1 MTVARILL
9 LVLSLTITATA
20 EAQICRWKDASGKV
34 HYADSPPPGVQ
45 CEGTV
50 KAPRPAAGA
59 PAAAAPGPGAAAGG
73 PKSYQ
78 EKEMEFRKR
87 RQEKQEAEQKAQQEK
102 ENAQQAK
109 ANCENARNR
118 VAGLQRGG
126 RVARYDAS
134 GQINYLGDEDIAR
147 ELADA
152 QRAVKDACK

>member
-1 MTVARILL
+1 MTVARIFLL
-9 LVLSLTITATA
+9 LLSLAVSAAA

-50 KAPRPAAGA
+50 KAPRPAASPSAPAGA
-59 PAAAAPGPGAAAGG
+59 GAAAAG

-109 ANCENARNR
+109 AACEAARNR

-126 RVARYDAS
+126 RVAKYDAS